1 MLIKN
6 YLEHES
12 DIEDAQLDDMLDKDF
27 NTELL
32 IARRRKRWKAKEE
45 ELRAE
50 SRNGKCADQEDSA
63 GLSLQVGWYGR
74 WLDACVIAWL
84 VGCVVGY
91 LGGWVGFWVGG
102 WLVAWLCG
110 WLLGYL
116 VGWMFGCLVGCL
128 DHTIQKL
135 HFL

>member
-1 MLIKN
+1 
-6 YLEHES
+6 
-12 DIEDAQLDDMLDKDF
+12 MLDKDF

-84 VGCVVGY
+84 VGLVVGCVVGY